1 MRASASGRSSAQVS
15 VQADGTARISLSA
28 LGKVEEIALS
38 AEGVSVT
45 VAATAMTMGARGS
58 GGPGPCIETHRIAT
72 VCNDKD
78 TKRGGPWTPRFR
90 KIFAKAGM
98 SMEDPAN
105 KMPLSGHYG
114 PHPKRYHEI
123 IHEELL
129 EATLT
134 CRSVVD
140 CRAKLKEALK
150 ELAKQI
156 ATPGTELN
164 RLVTQQ

>member
-58 GGPGPCIETHRIAT
+58 GGTGPCVEKHHIAT